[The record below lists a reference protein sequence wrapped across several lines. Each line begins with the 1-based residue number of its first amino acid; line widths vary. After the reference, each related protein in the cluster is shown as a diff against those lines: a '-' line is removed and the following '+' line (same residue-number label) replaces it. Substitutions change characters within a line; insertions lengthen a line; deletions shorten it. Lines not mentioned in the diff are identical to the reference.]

1 MPRVDDGY
9 LASRRRQIM
18 DAAVACFAREG
29 FHRTTMQDIVA
40 ESGLSA
46 GAIYRYFP
54 AKEDIVAA
62 IAAEHHAREAAVLT
76 GAKFGT
82 AAGDVLR
89 DLAHVSLGRLSDQA
103 EQRWRRVTVQL
114 WGEALRDER
123 VMGIVRSGLDEPIE
137 IIADLLRRGQRK
149 GDVPPEIDPR
159 SAARVCAAIFQGL
172 VLQQAWEPGLD
183 IDGYIGAVIALIGRF
198 TSPVLA
204 GSGKHSTAADT
215 PPEPDAAP
223 TTADHESRR
232 RAGRLPRAQ

>member
-1 MPRVDDGY
+1 MPRVDEGY
-9 LASRRRQIM
+9 LAARRRQVM
-18 DAAVACFAREG
+18 DAAIACFAREG

-40 ESGLSA
+40 EAGLSA

-76 GAKFGT
+76 SASDET

-89 DLAHVSLGRLSDQA
+89 DLARVSLGRLADPA

-123 VMGIVRSGLDEPIE
+123 VMGIVRSGLDEPVE
-137 IIADLLRRGQRK
+137 IIAGLLRHGQQA
-149 GDVPPEIDPR
+149 GDVPAEIDPL

-172 VLQQAWEPGLD
+172 VLQQAWEPGLE
-183 IDGYIGAVIALIGRF
+183 IDGYIDAVIALIGRF
-198 TSPVLA
+198 TSPA
-204 GSGKHSTAADT
+204 TTGSGNRAIRTRAST
-215 PPEPDAAP
+215 
-223 TTADHESRR
+223 
-232 RAGRLPRAQ
+232 